1 MAARSLRSWAAPL
14 AVALLVLAA
23 GCEGEPRAKKR
34 AKATVTVQPRE
45 TIGKTTQ
52 DIREL
57 EPEVQQGAQ
66 VASGK
71 ITAKDPITLSGNAY
85 VTAIGQIEIGKIQ
98 KAMDLYHAEHDRYP
112 ETLQEFMDQIIKPN
126 GIRLSQLPAYQE
138 YAYDAANH
146 KLVVLEYPDRREA
159 LKQQFQDRVSP

>member
-1 MAARSLRSWAAPL
+1 MSARSRRLWSVPL
-14 AVALLVLAA
+14 AALLVLAA

-34 AKATVTVQPRE
+34 AKTNVQARE

-52 DIREL
+52 DIRAL

-85 VTAIGQIEIGKIQ
+85 VSAVGQLAVGNIQ
-98 KAMDLYHAEHDRYP
+98 HAMDLYQAEHGEYP
-112 ETLQEFMDQIIKPN
+112 KDLQEFMDQIIKPN
-126 GIRLSQLPAYQE
+126 NIALPQLPAYQE
-138 YAYDAANH
+138 YAYDAEHH

-159 LKQQFQDRVSP
+159 LKQQFQEKLSP